1 MTAEVNYDYY
11 KSSDK
16 FNDAF
21 IDNSPVEEVTFWDK
35 DDEKETD
42 DAENDD
48 TVFDAEISDHVAK
61 SDIVVRFRNAAF
73 TWGMKDDIL
82 LEIED
87 LEIPAGNIYLHQLHI
102 R

>member
-1 MTAEVNYDYY
+1 MTAEGNNDCY
-11 KSSDK
+11 KKSNK

-21 IDNSPVEEVTFWDK
+21 VDANTAVEEVTCWDK
-35 DDEKETD
+35 DNENETG

-48 TVFDAEISDHVAK
+48 NFSDEEIP
-61 SDIVVRFRNAAF
+61 DIVANSKMLVKFRNAAF

-87 LEIPAGNIYLHQLHI
+87 LEIPSGNVYV
-102 R
+102 